1 MQVASRNGNVSRKS
15 GLSHS
20 LSMYSAPP
28 TEELTIDEFEVMSL
42 DRLQLLR
49 GLELLKT
56 RGYEGK
62 EMMEKI
68 KQVRRTKSTEDL
80 SSLLRPDI
88 IAIFDISTNSMIIYL
103 RMLSIHSIL
112 FSRFSLYPDE

>member
-28 TEELTIDEFEVMSL
+28 SEELTIDEFEVMSL

-68 KQVRRTKSTEDL
+68 KQVRRTIFPLFSDL
-80 SSLLRPDI
+80 TSSLY
-88 IAIFDISTNSMIIYL
+88 ST
-103 RMLSIHSIL
+103 
-112 FSRFSLYPDE
+112 YPLTP

>member
-1 MQVASRNGNVSRKS
+1 MQVASRTGNVARKN

-20 LSMYSAPP
+20 LSMYTDPP
-28 TEELTIDEFEVMSL
+28 SEELTIDEFEVMSL

-62 EMMEKI
+62 EMTEKI
-68 KQVRRTKSTEDL
+68 KQVRISE
-80 SSLLRPDI
+80 
-88 IAIFDISTNSMIIYL
+88 ISTALFHHS
-103 RMLSIHSIL
+103 RGTSSIQRHAH
-112 FSRFSLYPDE
+112 